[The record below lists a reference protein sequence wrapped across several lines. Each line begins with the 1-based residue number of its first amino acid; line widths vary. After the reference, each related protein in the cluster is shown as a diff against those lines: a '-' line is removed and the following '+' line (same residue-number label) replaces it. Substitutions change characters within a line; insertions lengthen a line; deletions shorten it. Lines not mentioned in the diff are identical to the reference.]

1 MIKDLN
7 HIYGGI
13 FESALIQ
20 EINQVGTYREIEAGT
35 EIIRTG
41 EYIKSIPLLL
51 SGAIKVIREYDDGEE
66 LLLYYV
72 EEGNTCSMSMSCCV
86 EQRKSQIKAVA
97 ELDTLII
104 MIPIKKMEE
113 WLGRYQSWRTFV
125 FSNYQN
131 RIEEV
136 LQSLERVAFERLD
149 ERLEDY
155 LKEKARINSEH
166 SVYQTHKEIAEEL
179 HSSRVV
185 ISRLLKKL
193 EQMGSIKLHR
203 NHIELINL

>member
-1 MIKDLN
+1 MIKELN
-7 HIYGGI
+7 TTYGGI
-13 FESALIQ
+13 FESALLQ
-20 EINQVGTYREIEAGT
+20 EINQVGTFREIEAGS
-35 EIIRTG
+35 EIIRSG

-51 SGAIKVIREYDDGEE
+51 TGAIKVLREYDNGEE

-86 EQRKSQIKAVA
+86 EQRKSHIRAVA
-97 ELDTLII
+97 ELDTLLI
-104 MIPIKKMEE
+104 MIPVQKMEE

-136 LQSLERVAFERLD
+136 LESLEKVAFERLD

-155 LKEKARINSEH
+155 LKEKSRINNEN

-193 EQMGSIKLHR
+193 EQVGSIKLHR
-203 NHIELINL
+203 NHIEIIDL

>member
-7 HIYGGI
+7 HVYGST

-193 EQMGSIKLHR
+193 EQIGSIKLHR

>member
-20 EINQVGTYREIEAGT
+20 EINQVGTYREIEACT

-166 SVYQTHKEIAEEL
+166 SVFQTHKEIAEEL

>member
-51 SGAIKVIREYDDGEE
+51 SGAIKVIREYDNGEE

-136 LQSLERVAFERLD
+136 LESLERVAFERLD

-155 LKEKARINSEH
+155 LKEKARINNEH
-166 SVYQTHKEIAEEL
+166 SVFQTHKEIAEEI

>member
-51 SGAIKVIREYDDGEE
+51 SGAIKVIREYDNGEE

-136 LQSLERVAFERLD
+136 LESLERVAFERLD

-155 LKEKARINSEH
+155 LKEKARINNEH
-166 SVYQTHKEIAEEL
+166 SVFQTHKEIAEEL

>member
-166 SVYQTHKEIAEEL
+166 SVFQTHKEIAEEL

-193 EQMGSIKLHR
+193 EQMGNIKLHR

>member
-20 EINQVGTYREIEAGT
+20 EINQVGTYREIEAGA

-86 EQRKSQIKAVA
+86 EQRKSQIRAVA

-155 LKEKARINSEH
+155 LREKARINSER

-193 EQMGSIKLHR
+193 EQMGHIKLHR

>member
-20 EINQVGTYREIEAGT
+20 EINQVGTYREIKAGT
-35 EIIRTG
+35 EIIRSG

-97 ELDTLII
+97 ELETLLI

-113 WLGRYQSWRTFV
+113 WLGLYQSWRTFV

-155 LKEKARINSEH
+155 LREKARINSER

-193 EQMGSIKLHR
+193 EQMGHIKLHR

>member
-1 MIKDLN
+1 MIKELTAT
-7 HIYGGI
+7 YGGI
-13 FESALIQ
+13 FESALLQ
-20 EINQVGTYREIEAGT
+20 EINQVGTFREIEAGS
-35 EIIRTG
+35 EVIRSG

-51 SGAIKVIREYDDGEE
+51 TGAIKVLREYDNGEE

-86 EQRKSQIKAVA
+86 EQRKSHIRAVA
-97 ELDTLII
+97 ELDTLLI
-104 MIPIKKMEE
+104 MIPVQKMEE

-136 LQSLERVAFERLD
+136 LESLEKVAFERLD

-155 LKEKARINSEH
+155 LKEKSRINSEN

-193 EQMGSIKLHR
+193 EQVGSIKLHR
-203 NHIELINL
+203 NHIEIIDL

>member
-1 MIKDLN
+1 MIKDL
-7 HIYGGI
+7 HQVYGGI
-13 FESALIQ
+13 FESALLQ
-20 EINQVGTYREIEAGT
+20 EINQVGTYREIEPGT

-97 ELDTLII
+97 ELETLLI

-155 LKEKARINSEH
+155 LKEKSRINNEH
-166 SVYQTHKEIAEEL
+166 SVFQTHKEIAEEL

-203 NHIELINL
+203 NHIELVNL

>member
-104 MIPIKKMEE
+104 MIPIKKIEE
-113 WLGRYQSWRTFV
+113 GLGRYQSWRTFV

-166 SVYQTHKEIAEEL
+166 SVFQTHKEIAEEL

-193 EQMGSIKLHR
+193 EQMGNIKLHR

>member
-7 HIYGGI
+7 HIYGSI

-20 EINQVGTYREIEAGT
+20 EINQVGTYREVEAGT

-51 SGAIKVIREYDDGEE
+51 SGAIKVIREYDNGEE

-136 LQSLERVAFERLD
+136 LESLERVAFERLD

-155 LKEKARINSEH
+155 LKEKARINTEH
-166 SVYQTHKEIAEEL
+166 SVFQTHKEIAEEL

-193 EQMGSIKLHR
+193 EQMGAIKLHR

>member
-1 MIKDLN
+1 MIKELTGT
-7 HIYGGI
+7 YGGI
-13 FESALIQ
+13 FESALLQ
-20 EINQVGTYREIEAGT
+20 EINQVGTFREIEAGS
-35 EIIRTG
+35 EIIRSG

-51 SGAIKVIREYDDGEE
+51 TGAIKVLREYDNGEE

-72 EEGNTCSMSMSCCV
+72 EEGYTCSMSMSCCV
-86 EQRKSQIKAVA
+86 EQRKSHIRAVA
-97 ELDTLII
+97 ELDTLLI
-104 MIPIKKMEE
+104 MIPVQKMEE

-136 LQSLERVAFERLD
+136 LESLEKVAFERLD

-155 LKEKARINSEH
+155 LKEKSRINSEN

-193 EQMGSIKLHR
+193 EQVGSIKLHR
-203 NHIELINL
+203 NHIEIIDL

>member
-1 MIKDLN
+1 
-7 HIYGGI
+7 
-13 FESALIQ
+13 
-20 EINQVGTYREIEAGT
+20 
-35 EIIRTG
+35 
-41 EYIKSIPLLL
+41 
-51 SGAIKVIREYDDGEE
+51 
-66 LLLYYV
+66 
-72 EEGNTCSMSMSCCV
+72 MSMSCCV

-166 SVYQTHKEIAEEL
+166 SVFQTHKEIAEEL

-193 EQMGSIKLHR
+193 EQMGNIKLHR

>member
-1 MIKDLN
+1 MIKELTGT
-7 HIYGGI
+7 YGEI
-13 FESALIQ
+13 FESALLQ
-20 EINQVGTYREIEAGT
+20 EINQVGTFREIEAGS
-35 EIIRTG
+35 EIIRSG

-51 SGAIKVIREYDDGEE
+51 TGAIKVLREYDNGEE

-86 EQRKSQIKAVA
+86 EQRKSHIRAVA
-97 ELDTLII
+97 ELDTLLI
-104 MIPIKKMEE
+104 MIPVQKMEE

-136 LQSLERVAFERLD
+136 LESLEKVAFERLD

-155 LKEKARINSEH
+155 LKEKSRINSEN

-193 EQMGSIKLHR
+193 EQVGSIKLHR
-203 NHIELINL
+203 NHIEIIDL

>member
-20 EINQVGTYREIEAGT
+20 EINQVGTYREIKAGT
-35 EIIRTG
+35 EIIRSG

-97 ELDTLII
+97 ELETLLI

-155 LKEKARINSEH
+155 LREKARINSER

-193 EQMGSIKLHR
+193 EQMGHIKLHR

>member
-193 EQMGSIKLHR
+193 EQMGRIKLHR

>member
-97 ELDTLII
+97 ELETLLI

-155 LKEKARINSEH
+155 LREKARINSER

-193 EQMGSIKLHR
+193 EQMGTIKLHR

>member
-1 MIKDLN
+1 MINDLN
-7 HIYGGI
+7 HIYGSI

-20 EINQVGTYREIEAGT
+20 EINQVGTYREVEAGT

-51 SGAIKVIREYDDGEE
+51 SGAIKVIREYDNGEE

-136 LQSLERVAFERLD
+136 LESLERVAFERLD

-155 LKEKARINSEH
+155 LKEKARINNEH
-166 SVYQTHKEIAEEL
+166 SVFQTHKEIAEEL

-193 EQMGSIKLHR
+193 EQMGAIKLHR

>member
-1 MIKDLN
+1 MIRPFK
-7 HIYGGI
+7 
-13 FESALIQ
+13 

-166 SVYQTHKEIAEEL
+166 SVFQTHKEIAEEL

-193 EQMGSIKLHR
+193 EQMGNIKLHR

>member
-13 FESALIQ
+13 FETALIQ

-166 SVYQTHKEIAEEL
+166 SVFQTHKEIAEEL

>member
-97 ELDTLII
+97 ELETLLI

-155 LKEKARINSEH
+155 LKEKARINNEH

-193 EQMGSIKLHR
+193 EQMGAIKLHR

>member
-72 EEGNTCSMSMSCCV
+72 EEGNTCYMSMSCCV

-166 SVYQTHKEIAEEL
+166 SVFQTHKEIAEEL

-193 EQMGSIKLHR
+193 EQMGNIKLHR

>member
-113 WLGRYQSWRTFV
+113 WLGHYQSWRTFV

-166 SVYQTHKEIAEEL
+166 SVFQTHKEIAEEL

-193 EQMGSIKLHR
+193 EQMGNIKLHR

>member
-97 ELDTLII
+97 ELETLLI

-155 LKEKARINSEH
+155 LREKARINSER

>member
-97 ELDTLII
+97 
-104 MIPIKKMEE
+104 
-113 WLGRYQSWRTFV
+113 
-125 FSNYQN
+125 
-131 RIEEV
+131 
-136 LQSLERVAFERLD
+136 
-149 ERLEDY
+149 
-155 LKEKARINSEH
+155 
-166 SVYQTHKEIAEEL
+166 
-179 HSSRVV
+179 
-185 ISRLLKKL
+185 
-193 EQMGSIKLHR
+193 
-203 NHIELINL
+203 

>member
-86 EQRKSQIKAVA
+86 EQRKSQIKAVT
-97 ELDTLII
+97 ELETLLI

-155 LKEKARINSEH
+155 LREKARINSER

-193 EQMGSIKLHR
+193 EQMGHIKLHR